1 MGFFLR
7 LASFCNLAS
16 SSRLFCDTCFAVD
29 FRIRCGLIGGEGGA
43 ITVVF
48 VGDREH
54 IFAIVGKRSKK
65 VLLVKD
71 EEL

>member
-16 SSRLFCDTCFAVD
+16 SSRLFCDACFTVD
-29 FRIRCGLIGGEGGA
+29 FRICRGLVGGEGGA
-43 ITVVF
+43 IAVVF
-48 VGDREH
+48 AGDGEH
-54 IFAIVGKRSKK
+54 NFAIVGKRSKK
-65 VLLVKD
+65 GLVKD